1 MTNNIFILVT
11 FNLADLFLNSY
22 AFVPLITF
30 FIFFCITTFYLFY
43 SLKNIFKIFF
53 LTETILLIIVIFLLQ
68 TATIYPDIFLL
79 NYFYCQI
86 ILAAAAAEG
95 ALFLGLFSHLYDQQ
109 FTN

>member
-1 MTNNIFILVT
+1 MSINIFLFIISTLGNIFISW
-11 FNLADLFLNSY
+11 FIFI
-22 AFVPLITF
+22 PLIF
-30 FIFFCITTFYLFY
+30 FIIFFSITTFYLYY

-53 LTETILLIIVIFLLQ
+53 LTEVLLLLIVIFLIQ
-68 TATIYPDIFLL
+68 TAAIYPDILFA